1 MGEVTQLLDSA
12 RQGDK
17 VALERFYA
25 RVYSELDVIARSQ
38 LARQSPLT
46 LIDAPSLVNE
56 VYLRISRQESL
67 PGQDRGTFLGYAARV
82 MRSII
87 VDYVRARGAER
98 RGGDQLRVT
107 LVTDIE
113 KKEFT
118 QANFEELSGEL
129 ESLERIDQRAY
140 RVVELRFFG
149 GMEIEEIARFL
160 DTSPATVKR
169 DWTKARMFLRHRLAT
184 FGGIAMNDSPDE
196 ALLQEAMTHIDGL
209 LDKSRAERAT
219 LLGALAQSRPE
230 VHALVMDLLEH
241 EDAVMRGYME
251 PATSQAQPALRAD
264 SRLGPYRII
273 RLLGEGGMG
282 EVWLASRDDGL
293 YEGHVAIKTLHPY
306 FAGGA
311 LRERFL
317 REARVLGR
325 LAHPNIARLLDAG
338 IHEGV
343 VYLVLEYVQGR
354 PIDVACDEAKLD
366 VGARLNIF
374 MQLCAGVAHAHSSL
388 VVHRDI
394 KPGNVLLTPDG
405 VPKLLDFGIANF
417 YEPEAGGKV
426 KKSHPISRA

>member
-1 MGEVTQLLDSA
+1 
-12 RQGDK
+12 
-17 VALERFYA
+17 
-25 RVYSELDVIARSQ
+25 
-38 LARQSPLT
+38 
-46 LIDAPSLVNE
+46 
-56 VYLRISRQESL
+56 
-67 PGQDRGTFLGYAARV
+67 
-82 MRSII
+82 
-87 VDYVRARGAER
+87 
-98 RGGDQLRVT
+98 
-107 LVTDIE
+107 
-113 KKEFT
+113 
-118 QANFEELSGEL
+118 
-129 ESLERIDQRAY
+129 
-140 RVVELRFFG
+140 
-149 GMEIEEIARFL
+149 
-160 DTSPATVKR
+160 
-169 DWTKARMFLRHRLAT
+169 
-184 FGGIAMNDSPDE
+184 MNDSSDE
-196 ALLQEAMTHIDGL
+196 DLLQEAMTHIDGL
-209 LDKSRAERAT
+209 LDKSRLERTT

-251 PATSQAQPALRAD
+251 PATSQAQPTLRAD

-354 PIDVACDEAKLD
+354 AIDVACDEASLD
-366 VGARLNIF
+366 VAARLDIF

-417 YEPEAGGKV
+417 STSRREGEKVASDLTRLTGRVFTPEYAAPEQVLGQEITTATDVYSLGVLLYVLLTGRLPYEIDGRDRWEHAVLHQEPHV
-426 KKSHPISRA
+426 VRALD